1 MLCKTVISISH
12 YGRILLLVTF
22 NVYSSLVLVVVLF
35 CSVRFIFGLKST
47 KQLQFVLFKCVF
59 VCVSLCVCK

>member
-22 NVYSSLVLVVVLF
+22 NVYSSLVLVVLVDIL
-35 CSVRFIFGLKST
+35 
-47 KQLQFVLFKCVF
+47 FVLY
-59 VCVSLCVCK
+59 SD